1 MLKIYDRYIL
11 KKFLTTF
18 FFILGVIMLLAIV
31 FDVSEKLKDFIQ
43 KEAPLSDVVFTY
55 YVNFIVF
62 YGNTFSSL
70 IVFITVIWFTSKMAQ
85 DSEIIPML
93 FSGKPFKRILRPFM
107 IGAAILTFLSLVLN
121 HYIVP
126 RSNEARLDFEE
137 RYYRDN
143 LYVNNFIAEFPNN
156 NIVYFDHY
164 NTGDKA
170 IINLHIEKWSADREV
185 EKYIQAGTATFNEE
199 TQKWRLSNYFIREIA
214 KRSNNSKEQIADN
227 IQTGINL
234 DTILPFSIKDIAAR
248 KNNSEAMTYSEIKEY
263 IKSER
268 EKGNPN
274 VVVHEIELHRRTS
287 YPFATFIL
295 TLIGFA
301 VSSQKKRGGIGVNIA
316 IGLGMAF
323 IYIFSM
329 KVTTVAAI
337 NVGLPTVIAVWIP
350 NLIFL
355 IVGLILYRLAPK

>member
-31 FDVSEKLKDFIQ
+31 FDISEKLKDFIE
-43 KEAPLSDVVFTY
+43 KKAPLSDVILNY

-93 FSGKPFKRILRPFM
+93 FSGKPFSRILRPYM
-107 IGAAILTFLSLVLN
+107 IGAAILTLLSFILN

-126 RSNEARLDFEE
+126 RSNESRLQFEE

-143 LYVNNFIAEFPNN
+143 LYINNFIAEFPDNT
-156 NIVYFDHY
+156 IVYFDHY
-164 NTGDKA
+164 NTGDK
-170 IINLHIEKWSADREV
+170 IIANLKIEKWS
-185 EKYIQAGTATFNEE
+185 EKNQLEKLIQAGSAQYKEE
-199 TQKWRLSNYFIREIA
+199 AKKWQLNNYFIREI
-214 KRSNNSKEQIADN
+214 NSPASKTKEIVPDKIMKG
-227 IQTGINL
+227 IQY
-234 DTILPFSIKDIAAR
+234 DTILPFETKDIASR
-248 KNNSEAMTYSEIKEY
+248 NNNSEAMTFTELQEY
-263 IKSER
+263 IKAEKK
-268 EKGNPN
+268 KGNPN
-274 VVVHEIELHRRTS
+274 YVLHEIELHRRTS

-295 TLIGFA
+295 TLIGFS
-301 VSSQKKRGGIGVNIA
+301 VSSQKKRGGIGLNIA
-316 IGLGMAF
+316 IGLGFAF

-337 NVGLPTVIAVWIP
+337 NVGLPTFIAVWIP

-355 IVGLILYRLAPK
+355 LIGIMLYKLAPK

>member
-1 MLKIYDRYIL
+1 MLKKYDKYIL

-31 FDVSEKLKDFIQ
+31 FDISEKLKDFIEKQ
-43 KEAPLSDVVFTY
+43 APLSDIIFVY

-93 FSGKPFKRILRPFM
+93 FSGKPFSRILRPYM
-107 IGAAILTFLSLVLN
+107 MGAFILATLSFVLN
-121 HYIVP
+121 HFIVP
-126 RSNEARLDFEE
+126 RSNESRLRFEE
-137 RYYRDN
+137 RYYRND
-143 LYVNNFIAEFPNN
+143 LYINNFIAEFPDNT
-156 NIVYFDHY
+156 IIYFDNY
-164 NTGDKA
+164 SQETQTIA
-170 IINLHIEKWSADREV
+170 NLHIEKWSPDNKI
-185 EKYIQAGTATFNEE
+185 EKYIQASSASFDGKSK
-199 TQKWRLSNYFIREIA
+199 KWKLSNYFIRDVL
-214 KRSNNSKEQIADN
+214 SNSKDIVPDRIKAG
-227 IQTGINL
+227 IQY
-234 DTILPFSIKDIAAR
+234 DTILPFNLKDIAVR
-248 KNNSEAMTYSEIKEY
+248 DNVSEAMTYTQLKEFIQSEKA
-263 IKSER
+263 
-268 EKGNPN
+268 KGNPGYVN
-274 VVVHEIELHRRTS
+274 FEIELHRRTS

-301 VSSQKKRGGIGVNIA
+301 VSSQKKRGGIGLNIA
-316 IGLGMAF
+316 IGLGFAF

-337 NVGLPTVIAVWIP
+337 NVGLPTILAVWIP

-355 IVGLILYRLAPK
+355 IIGLILYRLAPK